1 MKLSIALLATTLA
14 VAEASSDS
22 AASGLAATLRR
33 RLSFAKIAG
42 YTPGSQVRFL
52 VFCMHQLLS
61 YPIVYITYVTYKH
74 HYNLGNRPLR
84 HRSRS
89 KGH

>member
-42 YTPGSQVRFL
+42 YLPGSQVRLL

-61 YPIVYITYVTYKH
+61 NSL
-74 HYNLGNRPLR
+74 YNLCHIQTPLQLR
-84 HRSRS
+84 
-89 KGH
+89 